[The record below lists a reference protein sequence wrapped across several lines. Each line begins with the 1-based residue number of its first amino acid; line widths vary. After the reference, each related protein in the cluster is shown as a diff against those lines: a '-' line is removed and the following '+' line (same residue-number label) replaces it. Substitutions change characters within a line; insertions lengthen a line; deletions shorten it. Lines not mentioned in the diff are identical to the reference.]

1 MESWQLFGVIAT
13 TLVAAAAQAWFWHL
27 RRNEERSLWLGLSAL
42 TALLT
47 LVAAV
52 EVALLLAFPPEEHP
66 VLLDVNLWVLGI
78 CAAALLAFPVTLV
91 VTLIASGIR
100 LIRREG
106 ASWRNM
112 LSLGL
117 GLAMVAYALVWPA
130 VRRFLSSIPVLGT
143 ALDFVFGFVAIL
155 LGIAAVAFTLY
166 TLSGIVAQVPHRR
179 RRYDAVVVLGAGLMP
194 DGSVTPLLAR
204 RVDRGVQMW
213 RRQPD
218 AWLVMSGGQGP
229 DEAQPESHAMREYAL
244 SLGVPAARIL
254 VEDGSRSTQE
264 NLALTRQLLLA
275 TPRPDARALEEGD
288 AAGTGANSAGKG
300 TEEGVPG
307 REPSGRGADTQEGA
321 REPGRILVVTDDY
334 HVFRAL
340 LITRMLGIPA
350 DGVGSHVRL
359 YFSLNALVRE
369 WVAYISLHRKFYA
382 RLTGTILAVYVAVP
396 ALTALLT
403 RG

>member
-1 MESWQLFGVIAT
+1 
-13 TLVAAAAQAWFWHL
+13 
-27 RRNEERSLWLGLSAL
+27 
-42 TALLT
+42 
-47 LVAAV
+47 
-52 EVALLLAFPPEEHP
+52 
-66 VLLDVNLWVLGI
+66 
-78 CAAALLAFPVTLV
+78 
-91 VTLIASGIR
+91 
-100 LIRREG
+100 
-106 ASWRNM
+106 
-112 LSLGL
+112 
-117 GLAMVAYALVWPA
+117 
-130 VRRFLSSIPVLGT
+130 
-143 ALDFVFGFVAIL
+143 
-155 LGIAAVAFTLY
+155 
-166 TLSGIVAQVPHRR
+166 
-179 RRYDAVVVLGAGLMP
+179 VVLGAGLMP

-264 NLALTRQLLLA
+264 NLALTRQLLLV
-275 TPRPDARALEEGD
+275 TPRPGARALEEGD
-288 AAGTGANSAGKG
+288 AAGTETGK
-300 TEEGVPG
+300 G
-307 REPSGRGADTQEGA
+307 REPSGREADMQEGA

-369 WVAYISLHRKFYA
+369 WVAYVSLHRKFYA

-396 ALTALLT
+396 ALTALLA